1 MNFYKRSIRYLFRKR
16 SKTAILFFVLLIA
29 ETMILCTVT
38 ILRASEEAKMG
49 LQEKTK
55 AKVVAEITD
64 ENHPITADDIEEL
77 KKLENIKDINRM
89 AKTQGY
95 PDGFRLYTGSDD
107 TSKENNQVQ
116 FVAYDDL
123 ESDGPFSDGQLRMME
138 GEYPSAQNQVV
149 INQKLADMNQWKL
162 GAELSLHNEMG
173 TEVKAVIAGFYSSGM
188 ESKQTGNTLAVYRI
202 ENTIYGAPELAL
214 QLQAQKGYESVSI
227 YAKNPEQLSVVEQ
240 KVSQIFGERVELAK
254 SDALYQQIEQPLEQV
269 VRVVKLMQFL
279 TMGTAAIVITLLL
292 CMWMRARKKETA
304 IYISL
309 GEHKVNIFLQM
320 LLESFMVFL
329 LATAASVLT
338 GSYIAKALKKM
349 LFSENQISSLALKIG
364 IQGTDIG
371 WLVSAGL
378 GILLL
383 AVGISLVPVL
393 LTNPKDTLSEMEG

>member
-1 MNFYKRSIRYLFRKR
+1 MNFYKRSIRCLFRKR

-38 ILRASEEAKMG
+38 ILRASEEAKKG

-77 KKLENIKDINRM
+77 KKLENIKDINRT
-89 AKTQGY
+89 AKAQGY
-95 PDGFRLYTGSDD
+95 PDGFHLYTGSDD
-107 TSKENNQVQ
+107 PSKENNQVQ

-123 ESDGPFSDGQLRMME
+123 ESDGPFSDGQLRILE

-162 GAELSLHNEMG
+162 GAELSLHDETG

-188 ESKQTGNTLAVYRI
+188 ESKQTGNTLSVYRI

-269 VRVVKLMQFL
+269 VRIVKLMQFL
-279 TMGTAAIVITLLL
+279 TIGTAAIVITLLL

-338 GSYIAKALKKM
+338 GSYMAKALKKM
-349 LFSENQISSLALKIG
+349 LFSENQIPSLALKIG

>member
-349 LFSENQISSLALKIG
+349 LFSENQIPSLALKIG

>member
-38 ILRASEEAKMG
+38 ILRASEEAKKG

-89 AKTQGY
+89 AKAQGY

-107 TSKENNQVQ
+107 PSKENNQVQ

-123 ESDGPFSDGQLRMME
+123 ESDGPFSDGQLRILE

-162 GAELSLHNEMG
+162 GAELSLHDEMG

-214 QLQAQKGYESVSI
+214 QLQVQKGYESVSI
-227 YAKNPEQLSVVEQ
+227 YAKNPEQLSIVEQ

-279 TMGTAAIVITLLL
+279 TIGTAAIVITLLL

-338 GSYIAKALKKM
+338 GSYMAKALKKM

>member
-1 MNFYKRSIRYLFRKR
+1 MSFYKRSIRYLFRKR

-38 ILRASEEAKMG
+38 ILRASEEAKTG

-77 KKLENIKDINRM
+77 QNLENIKDINRM
-89 AKTQGY
+89 ARAQGY
-95 PDGFRLYTGSDD
+95 PDGFHLYTGSED

-123 ESDGPFSDGQLRMME
+123 ESDGPFSDGQLRILE
-138 GEYPSAQNQVV
+138 GAYPSAPNQVV
-149 INQKLADMNQWKL
+149 INQKLADMNQWKI
-162 GAELSLHNEMG
+162 GAELSFHDEKG
-173 TEVKAVIAGFYSSGM
+173 TEVKAIIAGFYSSGM

-214 QLQAQKGYESVSI
+214 QLQEQKGYESVSL

-240 KVSQIFGERVELAK
+240 KVFQIFGEKVELAK

-269 VRVVKLMQFL
+269 VRVVKLMLFL

-309 GEHKVNIFLQM
+309 GEQKVMIFLQM

-338 GSYIAKALKKM
+338 GSYMAKALKKI
-349 LFSENQISSLALKIG
+349 LFSESQISSIPLKIG

-371 WLVSAGL
+371 WLASAGL

>member
-38 ILRASEEAKMG
+38 ILRASEEAKTG

-89 AKTQGY
+89 AKAQGY
-95 PDGFRLYTGSDD
+95 PDGFHLYTGSDD
-107 TSKENNQVQ
+107 PSKENNQVQ

-123 ESDGPFSDGQLRMME
+123 ESDGPFSDGQLRILE

-162 GAELSLHNEMG
+162 GAELSLHDETG

-269 VRVVKLMQFL
+269 VRIVKLMQFL
-279 TMGTAAIVITLLL
+279 TIGTAVIVITLLL

-338 GSYIAKALKKM
+338 GSYMAKALKKM

-364 IQGTDIG
+364 IQGTNIG
-371 WLVSAGL
+371 WLVSTGL

>member
-89 AKTQGY
+89 AKAQGY

-107 TSKENNQVQ
+107 PSKENNQVQ

-162 GAELSLHNEMG
+162 GAELSLHDEMG

-227 YAKNPEQLSVVEQ
+227 YAKNPGYC
-240 KVSQIFGERVELAK
+240 QIG
-254 SDALYQQIEQPLEQV
+254 
-269 VRVVKLMQFL
+269 
-279 TMGTAAIVITLLL
+279 
-292 CMWMRARKKETA
+292 RAN
-304 IYISL
+304 
-309 GEHKVNIFLQM
+309 V
-320 LLESFMVFL
+320 
-329 LATAASVLT
+329 
-338 GSYIAKALKKM
+338 
-349 LFSENQISSLALKIG
+349 
-364 IQGTDIG
+364 
-371 WLVSAGL
+371 
-378 GILLL
+378 
-383 AVGISLVPVL
+383 
-393 LTNPKDTLSEMEG
+393 

>member
-89 AKTQGY
+89 AKAQGY

-107 TSKENNQVQ
+107 PSKENNQVQ

-162 GAELSLHNEMG
+162 GAELSLNDELG
-173 TEVKAVIAGFYSSGM
+173 TEVKEVIAGFYSSGM

-227 YAKNPEQLSVVEQ
+227 YAKNPEQLSIVEQ

-269 VRVVKLMQFL
+269 VL
-279 TMGTAAIVITLLL
+279 
-292 CMWMRARKKETA
+292 
-304 IYISL
+304 
-309 GEHKVNIFLQM
+309 
-320 LLESFMVFL
+320 
-329 LATAASVLT
+329 
-338 GSYIAKALKKM
+338 
-349 LFSENQISSLALKIG
+349 
-364 IQGTDIG
+364 
-371 WLVSAGL
+371 
-378 GILLL
+378 
-383 AVGISLVPVL
+383 
-393 LTNPKDTLSEMEG
+393 